1 MNEINK
7 KDTQINSVVFFKSYY
22 DSIILLSKDNQI
34 EIYNTIFKYAF
45 NGIIPNELSNEVKS
59 LFLLMKPNIDSS
71 LRRYKSSV
79 ENGKKGGRPKKE
91 TQEQPNTN
99 LTKTQNKPYTNLNYN
114 KEYNLNVDKEKLDTL
129 YDN

>member
-91 TQEQPNTN
+91 TQEQPSTN
-99 LTKTQNKPYTNLNYN
+99 LAKTQKQPYTNLNYN

>member
-1 MNEINK
+1 MNDIDK

-22 DSIILLSKDNQI
+22 ESIVLLSKENQL
-34 EIYNTIFKYAF
+34 EIYNTIFNYVF
-45 NGIIPNELSNEVKS
+45 NGINPNELSNEVKS
-59 LFLLMKPNIDSS
+59 VFLLMKPNIDSS
-71 LRRYKSSV
+71 INRYKASV

-91 TQEQPNTN
+91 TQEQPSTN
-99 LTKTQNKPYTNLNYN
+99 QTKTQKQPNTNLNYN